1 MGAKVSG
8 LKIQFGKRLRIL
20 RKQAGLTQD
29 QLAESINVSVET
41 VSNME
46 RGIHGP
52 KFDTLEKIANVM
64 GLEVKTLFDF
74 EALS

>member
-1 MGAKVSG
+1 VSS
-8 LKIQFGKRLRIL
+8 LKIQFGKRLRTL
-20 RKQAGLTQD
+20 RKRAGLTQD

-52 KFDTLEKIANVM
+52 KFDNLEKIANVM
-64 GLEVKTLFDF
+64 GLEVKTLFNF
-74 EALS
+74 NE

>member
-1 MGAKVSG
+1 MSS
-8 LKIQFGKRLRIL
+8 LKIQFGKRLRTL
-20 RKQAGLTQD
+20 RKRAGLTQD

-52 KFDTLEKIANVM
+52 KFDNLEKIANVM
-64 GLEVKTLFDF
+64 GLEVKTLFNF
-74 EALS
+74 NE

>member
-1 MGAKVSG
+1 
-8 LKIQFGKRLRIL
+8 L
-20 RKQAGLTQD
+20 RKRAGLTQD

-52 KFDTLEKIANVM
+52 KFDNLEKIANVM
-64 GLEVKTLFDF
+64 GLEVKTLFNF
-74 EALS
+74 NE